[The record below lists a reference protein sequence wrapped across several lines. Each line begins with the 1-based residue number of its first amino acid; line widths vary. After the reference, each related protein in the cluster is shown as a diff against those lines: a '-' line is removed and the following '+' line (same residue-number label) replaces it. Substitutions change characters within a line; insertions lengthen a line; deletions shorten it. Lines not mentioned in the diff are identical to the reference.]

1 LLHLLG
7 ALLSSK
13 LTLLLTLE
21 IFFRLTLDEFSLEH
35 FFFKPLNVVQ
45 FKFFELI
52 ANSLSVRNLIL
63 IFNLE
68 FGLHFIIVLL
78 HLVLLHV
85 TPVLSDFLLNFGL
98 SVLELLLG
106 FLFVVDV
113 THHHL
118 GLKGFDLVLGIMHVL
133 VSLSELLITKLIL
146 VVGFFSINTA
156 SFDLFVLKSCD
167 TVVFTFLSDGL

>member
-1 LLHLLG
+1 M
-7 ALLSSK
+7 
-13 LTLLLTLE
+13 LLTLE

-35 FFFKPLNVVQ
+35 FFFEALNVIQ

-52 ANSLSVRNLIL
+52 ANGLSVRNLIL

-68 FGLHFIIVLL
+68 FGLHFLVILL

-85 TPVLSDFLLNFGL
+85 VPVRVDFFLNFGL

-106 FLFVVDV
+106 FLFVVYV

-118 GLKGFDLVLGIMHVL
+118 GFKGFDLVLGFMHVL

-146 VVGFFSINTA
+146 VVGLFSIDTA
-156 SFDLFVLKSCD
+156 PFDLFVLESSDTGIFTPLSNGFKSVGPISD
-167 TVVFTFLSDGL
+167 TVF